1 MKVVFKHEVNRIKS
15 GFAARIPTL
24 RLAAHGQSPELAARN
39 LERTVLLFLR
49 PFERAG
55 TLERELENAGL
66 EAQVDGDELTVEAT
80 A

>member
-1 MKVVFKHEVNRIKS
+1 MNVALKHDVKRIKN
-15 GFAARIPTL
+15 GFSARVPGL
-24 RLAAHGQSPELAARN
+24 RLAAHGHSPDLAARN

-55 TLERELENAGL
+55 TLEAELEKAGL
-66 EAQVDGDELTVEAT
+66 EAQGDGELTVEAT

>member
-1 MKVVFKHEVNRIKS
+1 MNVVFKHEVNRIKH
-15 GFAARIPTL
+15 GFAARIPNL
-24 RLAAHGQSPELAARN
+24 RLQAHGASPELAARN

-55 TLERELENAGL
+55 TLEAELEKAGL
-66 EAQVDGDELTVEAT
+66 EAQGDGELTVEAT